1 MNEKRREQPHAERMR
16 EICRYIESHRDDLPP
31 SLTRLAERAGMSPYH
46 FQRTFKAVVGVTPKK
61 YVDALRLRRLKSGL
75 KDAQKVSD
83 AALDAGF
90 ASLSGVYEHVDTR
103 LGMTPKQYRAGGDGV
118 PISHVVID
126 TFLGRMMIGA
136 TDRGICFVQ
145 FGESDHALL
154 AALRRE
160 YPNAELRVAQSAAD
174 PELRKWISALTRHL
188 EGQQTS
194 IDLPLDIRATAFQMR
209 VWTYLQSIPY
219 GEVASYAEVA
229 AANGS
234 PKAARAVARAC
245 ASNTVA
251 IIIPCH
257 RVIRGTGEM
266 AGYRWG
272 LERKRT
278 LIDRERSARGSQLK
292 P

>member
-61 YVDALRLRRLKSGL
+61 YVDALCLRRLKSGL

-118 PISHVVID
+118 SISHVVID

-145 FGESDHALL
+145 FDESDHALL
-154 AALRRE
+154 GALRRE
-160 YPNAELRVAQSAAD
+160 YPNAEVDAMQSTAD
-174 PELRKWISALTRHL
+174 PELKKWISALTRHL
-188 EGQQTS
+188 DGKHTALN
-194 IDLPLDIRATAFQMR
+194 LPLDIHATAFQMR
-209 VWTYLQSIPY
+209 VWTYLQTIPY
-219 GEVASYAEVA
+219 GEVASYTEVA
-229 AANGS
+229 AAIGS

-251 IIIPCH
+251 ILIPCH

-278 LIDRERSARGSQLK
+278 LVDRERAVRASRPTS
-292 P
+292 